1 MTKKALLQQS
11 VMPRCLMGRV
21 KDIVFRFA
29 RCEHPANT
37 CDLSSN
43 QGMPVDIHY
52 KMMYLIR

>member
-1 MTKKALLQQS
+1 
-11 VMPRCLMGRV
+11 MGRV

-43 QGMPVDIHY
+43 QGMPLDIHY